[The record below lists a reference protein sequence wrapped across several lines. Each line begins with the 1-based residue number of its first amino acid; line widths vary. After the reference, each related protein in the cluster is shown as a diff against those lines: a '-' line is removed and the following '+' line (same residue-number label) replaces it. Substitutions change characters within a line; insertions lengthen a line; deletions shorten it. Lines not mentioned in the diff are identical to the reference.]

1 MNALCL
7 PPALEFNA
15 RFVPDAVERFGAS
28 IGGDAVARSRELVLL
43 GGFERL
49 RDFGIPE
56 ADLRALAAATAQRG
70 GNQANPH
77 PASPAEILGL
87 FRAIW

>member
-1 MNALCL
+1 
-7 PPALEFNA
+7 
-15 RFVPDAVERFGAS
+15 V
-28 IGGDAVARSRELVLL
+28 L

-56 ADLRALAAATAQRG
+56 QDLPALAAAAAQRG
-70 GNQANPH
+70 GNQANPQ
-77 PASPAEILGL
+77 PASPDEILGL